1 MKRRF
6 LLAVL
11 LCACAH
17 EQLVPEEAEL
27 AKEQPATFAEG
38 TVPPVRKKC
47 RKGGPRLG
55 ERDRAS
61 GRLVL
66 DYVITEEGKVKPS
79 AHSSPPARTSRRRRT
94 GSRSP

>member
-27 AKEQPATFAEG
+27 AKEQPATQNGKPVAVKWKGELRF
-38 TVPPVRKKC
+38 PP
-47 RKGGPRLG
+47 
-55 ERDRAS
+55 
-61 GRLVL
+61 
-66 DYVITEEGKVKPS
+66 
-79 AHSSPPARTSRRRRT
+79 H
-94 GSRSP
+94 